1 MDWAVTKPSF
11 HAFIENFSEIVI
23 SFFDQLVLVQVQQFN
38 KIIFG
43 DKIGDDFFENS
54 ISWYKVV
61 TITSG
66 TLRHGESIETGNTA
80 PPDDSDNTWELL
92 KKWAS
97 QWHLRTIE
105 SE

>member
-1 MDWAVTKPSF
+1 MDWAVTKPF
-11 HAFIENFSEIVI
+11 RQLQQQNFIQIVI

-80 PPDDSDNTWELL
+80 PPDDSNNTWEPL